1 MQIIRRIA
9 SVIMLLAA
17 SAIPLTASAAPTAVQ
32 AGNFENGAH
41 PTSGTAT
48 LYKLDDGKTVL
59 RLTDFRTSNG
69 PAVHVYLTA
78 ATSVNSNGDV
88 TSGKFV
94 DLGDLKA
101 NIGNQN
107 YDIPSDIDLSQYHGV
122 SIWCSRF
129 SVNFGYAKL
138 QAH

>member
-1 MQIIRRIA
+1 MQIRRLTSILA
-9 SVIMLLAA
+9 LLAV
-17 SAIPLTASAAPTAVQ
+17 SGLPLSAAAASTALQ
-32 AGNFENGAH
+32 SGSFQSGAH
-41 PTSGTAT
+41 PTSGTVT
-48 LYKLDDGKTVL
+48 LYKLDDGSTVL

-78 ATSVNSNGDV
+78 ATNVASNGDV

-107 YDIPSDIDLSQYHGV
+107 YEVPSDIDLSQYHGV

>member
-1 MQIIRRIA
+1 MQIRRLTSILA
-9 SVIMLLAA
+9 LLAVSGLPL
-17 SAIPLTASAAPTAVQ
+17 SAAAAPTALQ
-32 AGNFENGAH
+32 SGSFQSGAH
-41 PTSGTAT
+41 STSGTAT
-48 LYKLDDGKTVL
+48 LYKLDDGTTVL

-78 ATSVNSNGDV
+78 ATNVASNGDV

-107 YDIPSDIDLSQYHGV
+107 YEVPSDIDLSQYHGV

>member
-1 MQIIRRIA
+1 MQIRRLA
-9 SVIMLLAA
+9 STLILLAA
-17 SAIPLTASAAPTAVQ
+17 SGLPLVANAAPTALQ
-32 AGNFENGAH
+32 SGGFQNGAH

-48 LYKLDDGKTVL
+48 LFKLDDGKTVL

-78 ATSVNSNGDV
+78 ASTVKSNGDV
-88 TSGKFV
+88 TSDKFV

-107 YDIPSDIDLSQYHGV
+107 YDVPSDIDLSQYHGV

-138 QAH
+138 QAP

>member
-1 MQIIRRIA
+1 VQIKRIV
-9 SVIMLLAA
+9 SILMLAGVSALPLAA
-17 SAIPLTASAAPTAVQ
+17 LAAPTALETGSF
-32 AGNFENGAH
+32 ASGAH

-59 RLTDFRTSNG
+59 RLTNFETSNG

-78 ATSVNSNGDV
+78 ATAVNGNSDV

-94 DLGDLKA
+94 DLGGLKG
-101 NIGNQN
+101 NVGNQN
-107 YDIPSDIDLSQYHGV
+107 YDVPADIDLSQYHGV

-138 QAH
+138 QSS

>member
-1 MQIIRRIA
+1 MQIIKRFASIA
-9 SVIMLLAA
+9 MLLAVSAIPLAA
-17 SAIPLTASAAPTAVQ
+17 SAAPAAVQ
-32 AGNFENGAH
+32 SGSFQNGAH
-41 PTSGTAT
+41 PTSGTVT

-59 RLTDFRTSNG
+59 RLSDFRTSNG

-78 ATSVNSNGDV
+78 ANSVNSNGDV

-107 YDIPSDIDLSQYHGV
+107 YEIPSDIDLSQYHGV

-129 SVNFGYAKL
+129 SVNFGYARL
-138 QAH
+138 QAP